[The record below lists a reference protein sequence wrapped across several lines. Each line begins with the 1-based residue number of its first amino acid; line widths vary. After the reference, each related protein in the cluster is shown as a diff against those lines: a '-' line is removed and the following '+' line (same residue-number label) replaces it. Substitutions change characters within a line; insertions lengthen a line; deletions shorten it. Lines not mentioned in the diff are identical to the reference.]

1 MLYQV
6 VLNKLH
12 FKLFYFAMHLQHMYV
27 LKFYVILI
35 MTTYQCWAGTLEWM
49 TGLAYLYLNTAY
61 RPTQLIT
68 LWSMKVIKI
77 KAKCL

>member
-1 MLYQV
+1 VLYQV

-35 MTTYQCWAGTLEWM
+35 MTTY
-49 TGLAYLYLNTAY
+49 
-61 RPTQLIT
+61 
-68 LWSMKVIKI
+68 
-77 KAKCL
+77 